1 MAAQF
6 GRRLRKGATTTAVAA
21 VAVAALSASQ
31 APGVAPTATGGDA
44 RASEATPPTG
54 SSATGNSPYYTD
66 LPPLNSPNKPGAS
79 PPLPAVGEAEAGI
92 PATVLGAYKQAE
104 QTVAASNP
112 GCRLPW
118 QLLAAIGKVESGQA
132 RGGRVDADGT
142 TFSPILGPVLNGVG
156 FADISDTDGGAYDG
170 DRTHDRAVGPMQFIP
185 STWATWGQD
194 ANGDGRKDPNN
205 IHDAALAAAKYL
217 CAGGRD
223 LSVKEDLDRAI
234 LSYNRSREYLRT
246 VLSWFEYYKRG
257 THEVPDGSGV
267 LPVESSGSGS
277 TTTPVT
283 PAKPVTPT
291 MPAAPATPTTPAVPV
306 TPAKPTTPGTAPGQS
321 PSPSVPGGST
331 GSPKPPPAKPE
342 PGAPSP
348 GPTTPTTPA
357 KPSPPTPPPSATV
370 FGIENAGGGRPTA
383 TAGEDFAELPKVRAK
398 SRSGQSVVGADLVFE
413 LVSETDAR
421 FSGDRTSAVVRT
433 GEGGVAVAPALKA
446 GEQTG
451 DFTIRV
457 TVAGRALPRL
467 DYTAT
472 VTPRQADALARTGD
486 EELTASPSSEFAHAV
501 EVKATFKGAT
511 ATGAAVTATMVS
523 AADDPDENTEG
534 PYFKDAE
541 GDPVRTLTEL
551 RTDADGMLVLPQIF
565 SDDRSGTFLLRLT
578 TEGGAVLILELQVA
592 APAAPAA

>member
-44 RASEATPPTG
+44 QASGATPSTG

-66 LPPLNSPNKPGAS
+66 LPPLNSPNKPGAAA
-79 PPLPAVGEAEAGI
+79 PLPAVGEAEAGI
-92 PATVLGAYKQAE
+92 PATVLSAYKQAE
-104 QTVAASNP
+104 QAVAASDP

-156 FADISDTDGGAYDG
+156 FADISDTDDGAYDG

-217 CAGGRD
+217 CAGSRD

-246 VLSWFEYYKRG
+246 VLSWFAYYQRG

-267 LPVESSGSGS
+267 LPVESSGGGS
-277 TTTPVT
+277 TGTGTTPATATPPTT
-283 PAKPVTPT
+283 PAT
-291 MPAAPATPTTPAVPV
+291 PATPTA
-306 TPAKPTTPGTAPGQS
+306 PGTAPGVPS
-321 PSPSVPGGST
+321 SPSVPGGST
-331 GSPKPPPAKPE
+331 GSPKPPPAKP
-342 PGAPSP
+342 GTGTPSP
-348 GPTTPTTPA
+348 GPTPPA
-357 KPSPPTPPPSATV
+357 KPAPSTPPPSATV

-413 LVSETDAR
+413 LVGDTDAR
-421 FSGDRTSAVVRT
+421 FSGDRTRAVVRT
-433 GEGGVAVAPALKA
+433 GQGGVAAAPALKA
-446 GEQTG
+446 GEKTG

-472 VTPRQADALARTGD
+472 VTPRQADTLVRTGD
-486 EELTASPSSEFAHAV
+486 EELTASPSSEFDHAV

-511 ATGAAVTATMVS
+511 AAGVAVTATMVTT
-523 AADDPDENTEG
+523 ADDPAENTEG
-534 PYFKDAE
+534 PYFKDPE
-541 GDPVRTLTEL
+541 GNPVRTLTEL
-551 RTDADGMLVLPQIF
+551 TTGADGVLVLPKIF

-578 TEGGAVLILELQVA
+578 TEGGAVLTLELEVA
-592 APAAPAA
+592 APPAPAG